1 MKTFQKTAGFLMC
14 GLVVSACSGPYTP
27 IVDGA
32 VGPRYQ
38 QDLAECRQV
47 SMQKQSTN
55 AGATGGAIVGGLIGG
70 VEADSND
77 TLEGVIAG
85 AVVGGLIG
93 SAEENAEVD
102 DARDKIVF
110 NCMRGRGHN
119 VVG

>member
-1 MKTFQKTAGFLMC
+1 MKKVKIAGVLIC
-14 GLVVSACSGPYTP
+14 GQIVAACSGPYTP

-47 SMQKQSTN
+47 SMQKQPTN

-70 VEADSND
+70 AEADDDD
-77 TLEGVIAG
+77 TLEGVVAG
-85 AVVGGLIG
+85 AIVGGLIG
-93 SAEENAEVD
+93 SAEEKAEVEK
-102 DARDKIVF
+102 AKDKIVF
-110 NCMRGRGHN
+110 HCMRGRGHN